1 MLVSHGSYATR
12 GAVQRRARRLR
23 RQILGVSVCAVLL
36 VVYQANRPA
45 EAAARAEN
53 DPTRVAERLQ
63 HELARTRGELADANQ
78 QIERWQRVF
87 GFATSYDIAVDLAT
101 DIHDIAVAEGIEPE
115 LAFRLVRLESSFDE
129 RATSPVGA
137 IGLAQVMLPTARYFQ
152 KDITR
157 ETLYERET
165 NLRIGFR
172 YLRALVEE
180 NNGDVRLALL
190 TYNRGPTAVRLALR
204 NGHDP
209 SNGYDRILMR
219 GYTGTGI
226 IETSLSGSEE

>member
-1 MLVSHGSYATR
+1 M
-12 GAVQRRARRLR
+12 
-23 RQILGVSVCAVLL
+23 SVCAVLL

>member
-1 MLVSHGSYATR
+1 MRESHGSYATR

-36 VVYQANRPA
+36 IVYQANRPA

-53 DPTRVAERLQ
+53 DPVRVAERLKL
-63 HELARTRGELADANQ
+63 ELSRAHGELAVANEQ
-78 QIERWQRVF
+78 LDRWQRVF
-87 GFATSYDIAVDLAT
+87 SFATAYDIGVDLAT
-101 DIHDIAVAEGIEPE
+101 DIHDIAVGEGIEPE
-115 LAFRLVRLESSFDE
+115 LAFRLVRLESRFDE

-172 YLRALVEE
+172 YLRALIEE

-219 GYTGTGI
+219 GYSGTGVVDRD
-226 IETSLSGSEE
+226 LSGSEE